1 MAKNYIIPPVS
12 KAGNPQASY
21 LLEREI
27 KDHMIKVDLIGA
39 ARSPIRLH
47 GNLQHYYSALMDR
60 RKGAPLLP
68 ESWEHMDYDSW
79 IRRFRNF
86 VS

>member
-1 MAKNYIIPPVS
+1 MAKNYIIPAVS
-12 KAGNPQASY
+12 KVGNPQASY

-27 KDHMIKVDLIGA
+27 KDHMIKVELIGA
-39 ARSPIRLH
+39 SRSPIRLH
-47 GNLQHYYSALMDR
+47 GNLQPYYSGIMDK

-79 IRRFRNF
+79 IRRFNRL